1 MKQLLVSF
9 SRRPGTREFLIFLSF
24 IGLTLVMTWPWI
36 THLRDAAS
44 DPGDPYLNS
53 WILWWDYHQTFHS
66 PLNLFHANIFYPYR
80 YTLAFSE
87 HNYGVALLFFPLF
100 AVGLQPLTIHGLA
113 TLLGF
118 ALSGYGM
125 FRLTRTLTGHYG
137 AAWIAGIVFAF
148 LPYRF
153 GQLPHLNYLSAG
165 WIPLLLEAL
174 VLFVRDRSRKH
185 AAWLGIAFLMNGLSC
200 VHWFVLTLIPLG
212 LSFLILIIRTG
223 AWRDWALWRRGIVA
237 VGLASLGLLPFLL
250 PYARAAEL
258 YGFVRNPEETLFY
271 SAKPIDWLVGE
282 YRSKIW
288 SKLNMAIRGPEK
300 ALFPGVLPPL
310 LALAAFFLVEPAS
323 GTYEGEVA
331 ERRLLRRVVLFL
343 DAVVIVCAIL
353 IVRISGYEVLKV
365 RVFGYYLLELYNA
378 SPIFVVLVT
387 VLIIRILIAYPE
399 VFRRAREPNILASL
413 RSSRR
418 SEAFWVGITWT
429 VVGFLGSLGMNFY
442 FHQFLYQYISLFR
455 SIRVPARWAM
465 ICFVGL
471 ALLAGM
477 GAREFSCRAAKL
489 IKLRPIVIYAVIAV
503 AVMAEQWVAPLSL
516 IHGAVDPD
524 ALTLRLKQATMAG
537 GIVELPTTIGKDEN
551 YLYTLRAAD
560 HAKPLVTAVS
570 GFGPPL
576 PAEIQSLTHE
586 DVIPERFI
594 DLLESIPCSYLVVH
608 NNFLEP
614 ANRFAL
620 ETLLAKAISLD
631 RVRFVRSYDDADL
644 YAITKTEPNVKS
656 EGQPSFPIPDKA
668 IVRAA
673 DNVNSG
679 SSTNPI
685 DDPRFF
691 VRAQYLDFLERE
703 PDQAGSDY
711 WTGQIMT
718 CAGDDERCRD
728 EQRVKV
734 SAAFLFEKEFQD
746 TGLFLYCLY
755 KATSGSPPGYAQFAS
770 DRKRIVGGPNLDA
783 SKDAFLKEWTSRPLF
798 TEVYLP
804 GLKPEQFIDTVLQK
818 INSDSEVDLRRQRQ
832 ALVDELSRSSDRSA
846 VLRKIIEDKSFRE
859 AEADRASVTM
869 QYFGYL
875 RRDPD
880 DRGVRF
886 WLKILSK
893 HQDQDYRSM
902 VRAFITSQEY
912 RARFQSK

>member
-1 MKQLLVSF
+1 MKLSF
-9 SRRPGTREFLIFLSF
+9 ASLSRRAGVRELLIFVSF
-24 IGLTLVMTWPWI
+24 IGLTLVMTWPWV

-87 HNYGVALLFFPLF
+87 HNYGIAVLFFPLF
-100 AVGLQPLTIHGLA
+100 AIGLRPLTIHGLA

-174 VLFVRDRSRKH
+174 VLFVRYRSRKH
-185 AAWLGIAFLMNGLSC
+185 AAWLGVAFLMNGLSC

-212 LSFLILIIRTG
+212 LSFLFLIFRTG
-223 AWRDWALWRRGIVA
+223 AWRDWALWRRGSIA
-237 VGLASLGLLPFLL
+237 VGLASLGLAPFLI
-250 PYARAAEL
+250 PYQRAAEL

-271 SAKPIDWLVGE
+271 SARPIDWLVGE
-282 YRSKIW
+282 YRSKVW
-288 SKLNMAIRGPEK
+288 GKLNMAFRGAEK

-323 GTYEGEVA
+323 STYESAVA
-331 ERRLLRRVVLFL
+331 ERKFLRRVVLLL
-343 DAVVIVCAIL
+343 DAVMIVSAVL
-353 IVRISGYEVLKV
+353 IIRISGYGALKV
-365 RVFGYYLLELYNA
+365 RAFGYYLVELYNA
-378 SPIFVVLVT
+378 SPIFVVLVAA
-387 VLIIRILIAYPE
+387 LAIRILIAYPE
-399 VFRRAREPNILASL
+399 VFRRAREPNIVASL

-418 SEAFWVGITWT
+418 SEGFWLALIWG

-442 FHQFLYQYISLFR
+442 FHQFLYQYVSLFR

-477 GAREFSCRAAKL
+477 GARAVSCRLAAYT
-489 IKLRPIVIYAVIAV
+489 KLRPIAIYVVIAI

-524 ALTLRLKQATMAG
+524 AVTLRLKQTPMAG

-560 HAKPLVTAVS
+560 HGKPLVTAVS
-570 GFGPPL
+570 GFAPPL
-576 PAEIQSLTHE
+576 LIEIQSETHE
-586 DVIPERFI
+586 EVIPEKFI

-608 NNFLEP
+608 NEFLEP
-614 ANRFAL
+614 ANR
-620 ETLLAKAISLD
+620 LAIEFRLAAGLAEKRL
-631 RVRFVRSYDDADL
+631 RFIRSYDGVDL
-644 YAITKTEPNVKS
+644 YAVTKTEPDAKS
-656 EGQPSFPIPDKA
+656 EGQPPFPVPDNA
-668 IVRAA
+668 G
-673 DNVNSG
+673 SG
-679 SSTNPI
+679 DTNKPPASETSPNPI

-691 VRAQYLDFLERE
+691 IRAQYLDFLARE
-703 PDQAGSDY
+703 PDAAGLAY
-711 WTGQIMT
+711 WATQIQE
-718 CAGDDERCRD
+718 CGNDRKCLLERRA
-728 EQRVKV
+728 KV
-734 SAAFLFEKEFQD
+734 SAAFFVEKEFQE
-746 TGLFLYCLY
+746 TGFFIFRLY
-755 KATSGSPPGYAQFAS
+755 KATLGRPPGYEEFKT
-770 DRKRIVGGPNLDA
+770 DRAKLVGGGDLNLA
-783 SKDAFLKEWTSRPLF
+783 KRAFAESWVKSPKF
-798 TEVYLP
+798 
-804 GLKPEQFIDTVLQK
+804 
-818 INSDSEVDLRRQRQ
+818 RRLYP
-832 ALVDELSRSSDRSA
+832 AKFKTDELVDALLKNINVTAEISLDHLRPRLLSESADDNGRAKIVQLIAEDERLSRNEYA
-846 VLRKIIEDKSFRE
+846 PAMVY
-859 AEADRASVTM
+859 M
-869 QYFGYL
+869 QYFVYL

-880 DRGVRF
+880 AKGISF
-886 WLKILSK
+886 WVDVLAKQRAEPEKMAQAFIDSRE
-893 HQDQDYRSM
+893 YRS
-902 VRAFITSQEY
+902 
-912 RARFQSK
+912 RFQQ